1 MYSLKKAVPAVA
13 GDITLIDPLINRDI
27 NQGTKVSLEVQ
38 PGYFKVL
45 VKHIPQR
52 PRLYGFIQMMNR
64 GLNLVYLHL
73 NNLLMGVGQC
83 KDLDRDTDLFQSKDL
98 VQYKGL

>member
-1 MYSLKKAVPAVA
+1 MDSLQKALPAVTSGIA
-13 GDITLIDPLINRDI
+13 LIDPLVRRDI
-27 NQGTKVSLEVQ
+27 KQGTNVSLEIP
-38 PGYFKVL
+38 PGYFHVL

-52 PRLYGFIQMMNR
+52 SRLYVLIQIMNR

-73 NNLLMGVGQC
+73 NNLLMRVGQG
-83 KDLDRDTDLFQSKDL
+83 KDLDRDTDLFQSQDL